1 MYTLFGHRGNEK
13 EYIENTVEAIT
24 NCKYKGIE
32 VDVRLTYDNNII
44 LHHDESLMRIYNSP
58 YLIKNLYLDDIK
70 KHFNTVFELTDFI
83 CFCKLNNKKIIIDIK
98 EKKYNEIL
106 YIIDYCIN
114 FLKKINYD
122 IKNIIFLCWENI
134 IKPFKNI
141 IFLRAIDN
149 DFIYSYDIDLFKNKL
164 LFDGICLKYTGTKK
178 NIYCINKIKSKN
190 MLVNIYTNKNIQD
203 IKLNIIKPDFITL

>member
-13 EYIENTVEAIT
+13 EYIENTVESIT

-134 IKPFKNI
+134 IKPFKN
-141 IFLRAIDN
+141 
-149 DFIYSYDIDLFKNKL
+149 
-164 LFDGICLKYTGTKK
+164 
-178 NIYCINKIKSKN
+178 
-190 MLVNIYTNKNIQD
+190 
-203 IKLNIIKPDFITL
+203 